1 MKSLEIKIYN
11 IFKKLFQ
18 ITENNINNAKINKIE
33 KWDSLTH
40 INLILEIEKVFKI
53 KKISNKDIPKLN
65 SYKEILKYLKKNLK

>member
-1 MKSLEIKIYN
+1 MKNLEIKIYN